1 MTFRLI
7 VTIEHIV
14 DHKIET
20 RAQIR
25 HIATESLVGINRDFE
40 TVQIHA
46 IVRGKELLNISVL
59 ISFDL
64 LRWKAL
70 LAKNLESLIAHSVH
84 RLWSM
89 RENHLPCLLV

>member
-1 MTFRLI
+1 MTFMLI
-7 VTIEHIV
+7 VTIEHII

-25 HIATESLVGINRDFE
+25 HIATESLIRINGDFE

-46 IVRGKELLNISVL
+46 IVRGEEFLDIGIFIAFHLLG
-59 ISFDL
+59 
-64 LRWKAL
+64 REAL
-70 LAKNLESLIAHSVH
+70 LAKVLESLIAHSVH